1 MSKNEAKLQID
12 EILTK
17 VKALCYNKLDKGSYE
32 TVTKLLNDSF
42 VEIVLDKPS
51 DSGATIGF
59 VDKSRAMFSIGDEE
73 YIALYKDE
81 IDETSDED

>member
-42 VEIVLDKPS
+42 VEVVLDKPKNL
-51 DSGATIGF
+51 GTLGF
-59 VDKSRAMFSIGDEE
+59 IDKSQAMFDIGDDQCIPLFSEE
-73 YIALYKDE
+73 ISE
-81 IDETSDED
+81 ENNEN